1 MERFLSGD
9 DSVSAL
15 GSVTLG
21 DALQE
26 FQTGSSDTHIVFRR
40 RLKCCFAEWDL
51 GFSGVDE
58 QALLGRSVAISQKG
72 GKHSGQGGSPV
83 LSAML

>member
-15 GSVTLG
+15 GSVSLG

-26 FQTGSSDTHIVFRR
+26 FQTGS
-40 RLKCCFAEWDL
+40 
-51 GFSGVDE
+51 
-58 QALLGRSVAISQKG
+58 
-72 GKHSGQGGSPV
+72 
-83 LSAML
+83 